1 MSDLKVAGAA
11 HWDAFRALVPVTNK
25 WAYFDNAAV
34 GPLPSTSRTA
44 ILQWA
49 NEATEEGDTVWP
61 QWLKRGVKVRP
72 LAAQIL
78 NAADDEIAIIN
89 NTTHGITLVAEGFPW
104 REGDNV
110 VTLDNE
116 FPSNLYPWMNLAS
129 RGVEVRRLP
138 VVEGRV
144 DLDQIAAACNARTR
158 LITVSWVGY
167 ALGWRLDVA
176 KLVQLA
182 HDRNVLVFLDA
193 IQGLGVFPLDV
204 RSTGVDFLA
213 ADGHKWML
221 GPEGAGI
228 FFVRREHLNTLRPIG
243 VGWNSV
249 VQGADFGHIELALR
263 PEAARYEGGSQNLVG
278 MIGLAASLQTL
289 IDFGLSPQASPIAER
304 VLQVTDYACERLAA
318 IGAQVA
324 SCREPDHRS
333 GIVAFRPPIGDPV
346 EVRRRCLEQGVAL
359 SCRGGRLRISPHAYC
374 NEAEID
380 RMIEVLQSTPG
391 NRVD

>member
-1 MSDLKVAGAA
+1 MSDPKAA
-11 HWDAFRALVPVTNK
+11 TPASWAAFRALVPVTNR

-34 GPLPSTSRTA
+34 APLPETSRAA
-44 ILQWA
+44 ILRWA
-49 NEATEEGDTVWP
+49 NEATEEGDTAWP
-61 QWLKRGVKVRP
+61 QWLQRGVKVRR

-104 REGDNV
+104 QEGDNI
-110 VTLDNE
+110 VTLENE

-129 RGVEVRRLP
+129 YGVEVRRLP
-138 VVEGRV
+138 VEEGRV
-144 DLDQIAAACNARTR
+144 DLERIAAACDARTR

-176 KLVQLA
+176 KLVQMA
-182 HDRNVLVFLDA
+182 HDRDVLVFLDA

-204 RSTGVDFLA
+204 QATGVDFLA

-228 FFVRREHLNTLRPIG
+228 FFVRKEHLDTLRPIG

-249 VQGADFGHIELALR
+249 VQGADFGHIDLNLR

-289 IDFGLSPQASPIAER
+289 IDFGLTPQSSPIAER
-304 VLQVTDYACERLAA
+304 VLEVTDYACQRLAA
-318 IGAQVA
+318 IGADVA
-324 SCREPDHRS
+324 SCRESDHRS
-333 GIVAFRPPIGDPV
+333 GIVAFSPPAGDPV
-346 EVRRRCLEQGVAL
+346 EVRRRCLDNGVVL
-359 SCRGGRLRISPHAYC
+359 SFRGGWLRISPHAYC
-374 NEAEID
+374 NEDDVD
-380 RMIEVLQSTPG
+380 RMIAVLQVTS
-391 NRVD
+391 

>member
-1 MSDLKVAGAA
+1 MSDPTAVTGPSWA
-11 HWDAFRALVPVTNK
+11 AFRVLVPVTNK

-34 GPLPSTSRTA
+34 GPLPETSRAA

-49 NEATEEGDTVWP
+49 NEAAEEGDTAWP
-61 QWLKRGVKVRP
+61 KWLQRGVKVRR

-104 REGDNV
+104 QHGDNI
-110 VTLDNE
+110 VTLENE

-129 RGVEVRRLP
+129 YGVEVRRLP
-138 VVEGRV
+138 VEEGRV
-144 DLDQIAAACNARTR
+144 DLERIAAACDARTR

-167 ALGWRLDVA
+167 ALGWRLDVG
-176 KLVQLA
+176 KLVHMA

-204 RSTGVDFLA
+204 QATGVDFLA

-228 FFVRREHLNTLRPIG
+228 FYIRKEHIDTLRPIG

-249 VQGADFGHIELALR
+249 VQGTDFGHIDLNLR

-278 MIGLAASLQTL
+278 MIGFAASLQTL
-289 IDFGLSPQASPIAER
+289 IDFGLTPQSSPIAER
-304 VLQVTDYACERLAA
+304 VLEVTDYACQRLAA
-318 IGAQVA
+318 IGAHVA
-324 SCREPDHRS
+324 SCREFDHRS
-333 GIVAFRPPIGDPV
+333 GIVAFSPPAGDPA
-346 EVRRRCLEQGVAL
+346 EVRRRCLDNGVVL
-359 SCRGGRLRISPHAYC
+359 SYRGGRLRISPHAYC
-374 NEAEID
+374 NEDDID
-380 RMIEVLQSTPG
+380 RMIAVLQS
-391 NRVD
+391 VS

>member
-1 MSDLKVAGAA
+1 MSDLTAGPATSWA
-11 HWDAFRALVPVTNK
+11 AFRALVPVTNK

-34 GPLPSTSRTA
+34 GPLTASSKAA
-44 ILQWA
+44 ILRWA

-61 QWLKRGVKVRP
+61 QWLQRGGMVHR

-78 NAADDEIAIIN
+78 NAADEEIAIIN

-110 VTLDNE
+110 VTLENE

-144 DLDQIAAACNARTR
+144 DLDQIAEACDARTR

-167 ALGWRLDVA
+167 ALGWRLDVGD
-176 KLVQLA
+176 LVQMA

-193 IQGLGVFPLDV
+193 IQGMGVFPLDV
-204 RSTGVDFLA
+204 QATGVDFLA

-228 FFVRREHLNTLRPIG
+228 FYLRKEHLDTLRPIG

-249 VQGADFGHIELALR
+249 AQGSDFSNIDLNLR
-263 PEAARYEGGSQNLVG
+263 TDAARYEGGSQNMVG
-278 MIGLAASLQTL
+278 TIGLAASLQTL
-289 IDFGLSPQASPIAER
+289 IDFGLTPQASPIAER
-304 VLQVTDYACERLAA
+304 VLELTDYACERLAE
-318 IGAQVA
+318 IGADVA
-324 SCREPDHRS
+324 SCRESDHRS
-333 GIVAFRPPIGDPV
+333 GIVAFTPPVGDPA
-346 EVRRRCLEQGVAL
+346 EVRRRCLEQGVVL

-374 NEAEID
+374 NESDLD
-380 RMIEVLQSTPG
+380 RMISVMQSCS
-391 NRVD
+391 